1 MTDIMEVKNT
11 IIGQKL
17 DEINKLSLIE
27 LVGSSSAAVEAK
39 CKAHLDEPLARRT

>member
-11 IIGQKL
+11 IMGQKL

-27 LVGSSSAAVEAK
+27 LVGSSSATVEAK
-39 CKAHLDEPLARRT
+39 CKTHLDEPLAQRT